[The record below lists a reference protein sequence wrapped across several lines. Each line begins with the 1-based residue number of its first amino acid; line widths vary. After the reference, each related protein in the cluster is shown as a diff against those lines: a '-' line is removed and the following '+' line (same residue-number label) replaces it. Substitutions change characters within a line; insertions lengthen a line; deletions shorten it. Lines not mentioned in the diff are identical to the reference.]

1 MSSGARGLL
10 HSRVRT
16 TSATWVK
23 WFAGAV
29 ACCAAV
35 LLVVL
40 NTPYLLWPYDFDPS
54 DGDFFNFALRSLK
67 GKSFYGDFRN
77 GQILCLYQPLYV
89 YWLKLLLWLDLGA
102 NTVPV
107 ARIANLAA
115 VSGGFAVSALMLK
128 KLMPERPE
136 WAFLSVVVWAG
147 SIYCIGS
154 VALFVRP
161 DPFMHLF
168 LMLGY
173 YCLVFHPQKYF
184 VVLIFGLAAFLA
196 KQGGASLFVSAG
208 LVYML
213 QYRVLLKRVVLAG
226 GVLVIGSLLILNYLH
241 DGNYIHSTLIFPG
254 TLFNTSHIRYL
265 ARYFEW
271 YYDVNPWVLPL
282 CLIPIYESVVA
293 NESGWIRRGR
303 PEQPRLV
310 IALLMET
317 LSLAWFG
324 RNWGGGPN
332 YAWTQWALAIV
343 VGFIGLERV
352 TALLTK
358 RMASPGGVQQA
369 LRYVAAAAALAV
381 AVRGHWP
388 SWQGLPHLRQSFL
401 DADAALAQ
409 GNEYDRVIG
418 SLIYQ
423 YPERRWLSERNTMP
437 FVRRNVDLDIEGC
450 TPLFFE
456 TSGTPYYARFLKRLT
471 TGEYDFVQ
479 RSFGLNG
486 VDRILD
492 ACYQPHTDTVAALGP
507 GRTPIRIFLYD
518 GKRVACKRL
527 QAEY

>member
-1 MSSGARGLL
+1 MSSAGRALL
-10 HSRVRT
+10 PSRART
-16 TSATWVK
+16 TSAACLK
-23 WFAGAV
+23 CFAGAV
-29 ACCAAV
+29 ACCSA
-35 LLVVL
+35 LVFVAL
-40 NTPYLLWPYDFDPS
+40 NTPYLRWPYDFDPS

-77 GQILCLYQPLYV
+77 GQILCLYQPLYI

-115 VSGGFAVSALMLK
+115 VSGGFGVSALMLRR
-128 KLMPERPE
+128 LMPDRPE
-136 WAFLSVVVWAG
+136 WAFMSLVVWTG

-173 YCLVFHPQKYF
+173 YHLVFHPQKYF
-184 VVLIFGLAAFLA
+184 VVLIFALAGFLA

-208 LVYML
+208 LVYAL
-213 QYRVLLKRVVLAG
+213 QSRVLLKRVVLVGTA
-226 GVLVIGSLLILNYLH
+226 LVVGSLLILNYLH

-254 TLFNTSHIRYL
+254 TLFNTSHMRFL
-265 ARYFEW
+265 ARYFDW
-271 YYDVNPWVLPL
+271 YYDVIPWVLPL
-282 CLIPIYESVVA
+282 CLIPIYESVLA

-310 IALLMET
+310 VALLVET
-317 LSLAWFG
+317 ASLAWFG
-324 RNWGGGPN
+324 RNWGGGPS

-343 VGFIGLERV
+343 LAFIGLERL
-352 TALLTK
+352 TALVTK
-358 RMASPGGVQQA
+358 RMASPGAFQQA
-369 LRYVAAAAALAV
+369 LRYVVAAAALALV
-381 AVRGHWP
+381 VRGHWP
-388 SWQGLPHLRQSFL
+388 SWQGLLQLRQSFL
-401 DADAALAQ
+401 DADASLAQ
-409 GNEYDRVIG
+409 ANEHDRVLG
-418 SLIYQ
+418 SLLHE

-492 ACYQPHTDTVAALGP
+492 ACYRPHTDTVAALGP
-507 GRTPIRIFLYD
+507 GRTPIRILLYD
-518 GKRVACKRL
+518 GKRAACKRL